1 MVDLFRLGVKRM
13 SIFWDLMYLFKKTPW
28 DTGITPPEIVA
39 MIESGKVPIGRV
51 LDLGCGTGTNAITLA
66 RQGFDVIGV
75 DVSRR
80 AISIARRKAR
90 SADLADRIRF
100 ERGDVTRMTKWID
113 FGSINF
119 AYDIGCFHNLEPD
132 ARRRYVSALTMVLKP
147 GAIYMLYAFEPQAD
161 RRGVALDEIAA
172 LFDRAYQLEAMR
184 RGNDSSRQRAS
195 AWYTLVKRDTG

>member
-1 MVDLFRLGVKRM
+1 M

-39 MIESGKVPIGRV
+39 IIESGRLRPPGRAF
-51 LDLGCGTGTNAITLA
+51 DLGCGTGTNAIYLA
-66 RQGFDVIGV
+66 QHGFDVIGL

-90 SADLADRIRF
+90 SSNVANQVRF
-100 ERGDVTRMTKWID
+100 ERGDVTLMRRWAISNSID
-113 FGSINF
+113 F
-119 AYDIGCFHNLEPD
+119 AYDIGCFHNLEAE
-132 ARRRYVSALTMVLKP
+132 ARQHYVSGLTAVLKP

-172 LFDRAYQLEAMR
+172 LFDQAYKLEGMR
-184 RGNDSSRQRAS
+184 HGGDRNGRAS
-195 AWYTLVKRDTG
+195 AWYTLIKRTA